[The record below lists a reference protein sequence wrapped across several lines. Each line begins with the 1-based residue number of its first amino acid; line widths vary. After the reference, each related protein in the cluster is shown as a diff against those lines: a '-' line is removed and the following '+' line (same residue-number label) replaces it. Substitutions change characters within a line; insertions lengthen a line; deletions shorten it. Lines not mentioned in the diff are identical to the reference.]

1 MSTSAATSVLSQ
13 HESPNTP
20 ADGANERRGDTN
32 VLTWSLE

>member
-13 HESPNTP
+13 HESLNTP
-20 ADGANERRGDTN
+20 ADGANERRCDTN